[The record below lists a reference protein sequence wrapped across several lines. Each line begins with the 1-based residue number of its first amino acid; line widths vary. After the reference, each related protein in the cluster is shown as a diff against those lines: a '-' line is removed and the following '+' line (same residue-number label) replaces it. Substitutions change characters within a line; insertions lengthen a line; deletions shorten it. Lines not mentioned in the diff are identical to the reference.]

1 MAHDDIYVR
10 IGDAWGMYREGQHAA
25 AIAEFERIVAQKPDE
40 IDAHYG
46 LGLALRA
53 AGQQESAVTAFQ
65 KALKLV
71 DAKLSPA
78 AADKYSTIEVET
90 ETLQEALT
98 EDTLV
103 TGKHDRFTMLKRMTG
118 QRLTELGVN
127 VPVSRSGAVITDAI
141 QASYDNA

>member
-1 MAHDDIYVR
+1 MAQDDIYVR
-10 IGDAWGMYREGQHAA
+10 IGDAWGMLREGQPAP
-25 AIAEFERIVAQKPDE
+25 AIAQLESIVAQKPDE
-40 IDAHYG
+40 IDAYYG
-46 LGLALRA
+46 LGLAYRA
-53 AGQQESAVTAFQ
+53 AGQNESAVTAFQ

-71 DAKLSPA
+71 DSKLTPS

-103 TGKHDRFTMLKRMTG
+103 TGKHDRFTMLKRMTT

-127 VPVSRSGAVITDAI
+127 VPVSRTGAVVTDAI
-141 QASYDNA
+141 QASHE